1 MWRDSTSR
9 PPHQAESILL
19 ERTQIR
25 EAALSPDESGA
36 LTQWCRQFK
45 EDPYLP
51 NHDEY
56 DRRLSLRLDKIPENL
71 KARACSFGDKIGS
84 AGILIVHGLPIPP
97 DLTHTPSV
105 PYSEIRA
112 LTGTECLLLGI
123 GMLVGEVIGL
133 KAWRGGDRVHNVYPL
148 PADAETMKA
157 SGSVRLAMHSELA
170 FRPGAPDALALL
182 CLRAGTLPPSTAFC
196 DLRPLWDRLD
206 AIRQSHL
213 MEPAFG
219 FPRGP
224 VGSTVLMEPKPIAT
238 LREGG
243 LRFQYDNGLRGATPK
258 HEEALRFLRDG
269 IEETAAETTLAAG
282 DFVLIDNLHM
292 VHSRTRFSPRYDGND
307 RWLQRCLMRSAPGR
321 H

>member
-1 MWRDSTSR
+1 MRRDLTPVR
-9 PPHQAESILL
+9 PVTPSLFV
-19 ERTQIR
+19 ERTHIR
-25 EAALSPDESGA
+25 EVALSPDELEVLA
-36 LTQWCRQFK
+36 QWCGQFTD
-45 EDPYLP
+45 DPYLP

-71 KARACSFGDKIGS
+71 KVLACSFGDKVGS
-84 AGILIVHGLPIPP
+84 AGVLLVHGLPIPP
-97 DLTHTPSV
+97 NLTPTPAV

-112 LTGTECLLLGI
+112 ATGTECLLLGI

-157 SGSVRLAMHSELA
+157 SGSIRLAMHSEAA

-182 CLRAGTLPPSTAFC
+182 CLRAGARPPSTAFC
-196 DLRPLWDRLD
+196 DLRPLWDHLD
-206 AIRQSHL
+206 ATRQSYL

-219 FPRGP
+219 FPRGA
-224 VGSTVLMEPKPIAT
+224 VGGTVLMEPKPIVT
-238 LREGG
+238 SREGG

-269 IEETAAETTLAAG
+269 IGETAAETTLAPG

-292 VHSRTRFSPRYDGND
+292 VHGRTRFSPRYEGND
-307 RWLQRCLMRSAPGR
+307 RWLQRCLMRSAAGR